1 MDKSDSFTTNEKA
14 IDKQMKK
21 LTFNIVLIALLLFVF
36 AGKTNAQAVNPGPLQ
51 NNPWTANEL
60 LQPGIL
66 AQMIGANKKVRIYNI
81 GVVQDIKGAIN
92 VGAASKQESLQ
103 KFTQALKTA
112 PKDEMIVVYCG
123 CCPFEKCPNIR
134 PAFQLLKAQKF
145 SRPYLL
151 NLSTNLKTD
160 WIGKG
165 YPLTTAQ
172 KL

>member
-1 MDKSDSFTTNEKA
+1 VSLIRVQNYR
-14 IDKQMKK
+14 ILGRMKK
-21 LTFNIVLIALLLFVF
+21 SAFNILFVVMLLCAF
-36 AGKTNAQAVNPGPLQ
+36 AGKSNAQAVNPGPLQ
-51 NNPWTANEL
+51 SNPWTTNEL

-66 AQMIGANKKVRIYNI
+66 AQMINTNKKVRIYNI

-103 KFTQALKTA
+103 KFAQALKTA

-123 CCPFEKCPNIR
+123 CCPFDKCPNIR

-145 SRPYLL
+145 SKPYLL

-165 YPLTTAQ
+165 YPLAS
-172 KL
+172 K

>member
-1 MDKSDSFTTNEKA
+1 
-14 IDKQMKK
+14 MKK
-21 LTFNIVLIALLLFVF
+21 LAFNISFVAMLLCVCT
-36 AGKTNAQAVNPGPLQ
+36 GKSNAQVVNPGPLQ
-51 NNPWTANEL
+51 SNPWTANEL

-66 AQMIGANKKVRIYNI
+66 AQMINTNKKITIYNI

-92 VGAASKQESLQ
+92 VGAASKKESLQ
-103 KFTQALKTA
+103 KFSQALKIA
-112 PKDEMIVVYCG
+112 SKDEMIVVYCG
-123 CCPFEKCPNIR
+123 CCPFDKCPNIR

-165 YPLTTAQ
+165 YPLAIAG
-172 KL
+172 K

>member
-1 MDKSDSFTTNEKA
+1 
-14 IDKQMKK
+14 MKK
-21 LTFNIVLIALLLFVF
+21 LAFHILFVVVLLCMF
-36 AGKTNAQAVNPGPLQ
+36 SGKSNAQAVNPGPLQ

-66 AQMIGANKKVRIYNI
+66 AQMINNKKKVRIYNI
-81 GVVQDIKGAIN
+81 GVVQDIKGATN

-103 KFTQALKTA
+103 KFAQALKTA

-123 CCPFEKCPNIR
+123 CCPFDKCPNIR

-145 SRPYLL
+145 SKPYLL

-165 YPLTTAQ
+165 YPLAS
-172 KL
+172 K